1 MGLSAA
7 YYRYMH
13 QIHFNELGA
22 HPAVIMSLPLL
33 TVSTACRHMC
43 HEHADE
49 DGMDGMRSW
58 SDSGLGGH
66 VHTLHGQHGPWA
78 HVPSADLCS
87 RFTDRMADG
96 GLPVVHVSLVPGELL
111 GLNLGSAPV
120 ELHSLAGLCA
130 ALLPWVAMLPSHNAL
145 SF

>member
-33 TVSTACRHMC
+33 TVSTACRHMW

-58 SDSGLGGH
+58 SDSGLGGACSYFA
-66 VHTLHGQHGPWA
+66 WA
-78 HVPSADLCS
+78 AWP
-87 RFTDRMADG
+87 M
-96 GLPVVHVSLVPGELL
+96 
-111 GLNLGSAPV
+111 GSCTI
-120 ELHSLAGLCA
+120 G
-130 ALLPWVAMLPSHNAL
+130 
-145 SF
+145 

>member
-33 TVSTACRHMC
+33 TVSTACRHMR

-78 HVPSADLCS
+78 HV
-87 RFTDRMADG
+87 RFQRLT
-96 GLPVVHVSLVPGELL
+96 
-111 GLNLGSAPV
+111 SAPV
-120 ELHSLAGLCA
+120 LQIAWLMVVFPLF
-130 ALLPWVAMLPSHNAL
+130 MFL
-145 SF
+145 SFQVSFSALTWVVPL